1 MSATSHIDALKQ
13 AVEQHPFLRHPLL
26 QQLQAVTPEQPL
38 TREQGRRF
46 ALLYYPHI
54 LRTRLYQ
61 ASALGVIPDE
71 NMQFVLSDILYDEY
85 GNGDLSRSH
94 MEIYRKFMR
103 AMAISEA
110 DMAAPPIIPEL
121 QGYIDTMM
129 RLSQG
134 EDWLAAFAAVGIAGE
149 WPIPPYYTILL
160 QALRTI
166 PGIAEDDLE
175 LFSSHIDLD
184 VEHSKM
190 AEDVLVPFLDDE
202 AGRQSVWR
210 GIELNLNA
218 RLVLLSGLQR
228 ELFAAE

>member
-1 MSATSHIDALKQ
+1 MSTLSPIETLKQ
-13 AVEQHPFLRHPLL
+13 AVEQHPFLRHPFL
-26 QQLQAVTPEQPL
+26 QRLQALTPENPL
-38 TREQGRRF
+38 TREQGRQF

-71 NMQFVLSDILYDEY
+71 NMQFVLADILHDEY

-94 MEIYRKFMR
+94 MEVYRKFMR
-103 AMAISEA
+103 AMDISGEE
-110 DMAAPPIIPEL
+110 MANPPIIPEL

-160 QALRTI
+160 KALRTI
-166 PGIAEDDLE
+166 PGIKDDDLE

-190 AEDVLVPFLDDE
+190 AEDVLAPYLQDE
-202 AGRQSVWR
+202 AGRNLVWR

-228 ELFAAE
+228 ELFGTY